1 LSPAGEGGGALP
13 GGGGRPPAQGAA
25 PGAAPTSPA
34 AEEARYRAIQGIDPS
49 DPARLAELLRHLTD
63 PSWRIRSA
71 AVERITAHPRPVEVL
86 PAILDLLTSSA
97 HPGARIA
104 SAAALARLGSEAVS
118 MLLPRLALEQPEVR
132 CACADVLG
140 EIGDRRAALA
150 VADLMGDPDANVRLS
165 AAEALG
171 KIGGTWAAHALH
183 RALDAGDAALRVA
196 ALDALDRLGVAPPA
210 ARLEPL
216 LDDRS
221 ARRSA
226 LRLLGRSDDPAA
238 MELLARGVA
247 ETTRGARE
255 AAYGAVARLAG
266 RRSAEALAP
275 LAEAIARQ
283 AAATPS
289 VAAWAEEALGA
300 EDPLAA
306 EGAIRVLGWAGD
318 LSRAPAL
325 AAAAE
330 EEALRPAVLAALE
343 ALGPGVAQSLA
354 DGLGRLSPP
363 ARLTVLAALARA
375 GLARAIPE
383 LAAAAAGG
391 DPALRVAAIE
401 ALGRSRAAAAVPP
414 LVPLLDHPE
423 PDVSGLAAAALVELA
438 RGRGLRAE
446 VLAWA
451 RPTGEV
457 RIPAA
462 LLRLLGQVGD
472 AADLPLVRRG
482 LREPRPATR
491 TASALALGA
500 LAARGAV
507 EDPPPEVLDALDE
520 PHPTVRA
527 AAADALGEFG
537 ARCASPPAKD
547 CARALASA
555 LRDEVPAVR
564 AAAARAVGRA
574 GLERYAEALE
584 GLAGGPDA
592 GVAAAAIEALAR
604 MGAATLAVVARSARA
619 ADAEVVAQALA
630 AAARL
635 ADPAAGAL
643 LLEALADPR
652 WDVRRAAARGAA
664 ARGDPAL
671 ADALRDLA
679 GVEVD
684 PIVAEA
690 LAEAMRALGG

>member
-1 LSPAGEGGGALP
+1 LSPAGEGGGAVP
-13 GGGGRPPAQGAA
+13 GGGGRPPAPGAA
-25 PGAAPTSPA
+25 PGADPTSPA
-34 AEEARYRAIQGIDPS
+34 AEEARYRAVQGIDPS
-49 DPARLAELLRHLTD
+49 DPARLAELLRHLAD
-63 PSWRIRSA
+63 PSWRVRSA

-118 MLLPRLALEQPEVR
+118 MLLPRLASEQPDVR

-150 VADLMGDPDANVRLS
+150 VADLIGDPDANVRLS

-171 KIGGTWAAHALH
+171 KMGGTWAADALH

-283 AAATPS
+283 AAGTPS

-330 EEALRPAVLAALE
+330 EEGLRPAVLAALE
-343 ALGPGVAQSLA
+343 ALGPGVAQALA

-375 GLARAIPE
+375 GQARAIPE
-383 LAAAAAGG
+383 IAAAAG

-438 RGRGLRAE
+438 RAQGLRAE

-520 PHPTVRA
+520 PHPAVRA

-537 ARCASPPAKD
+537 ARCASAPASD

-604 MGAATLAVVARSARA
+604 MGAATLAVVARAARA

-643 LLEALADPR
+643 LLEALTDPR

-679 GVEVD
+679 GVEAD